1 MNRFFACFVA
11 ALLLIAASPAQ
22 SQNAPALPY
31 SPSLDVTSM
40 DKSIDPCV
48 DFYQYSC
55 GGWQKRNPIPADQTS
70 WSVYSKLYQDNL
82 TFLRGILEEAAAAK
96 GKRNQVT
103 QEIGDFYGSCMNE
116 AVVNQ
121 RGVKAIQGQLDA
133 IAALQAVRG
142 IAPLVAKVTL
152 PFGQTLLF
160 GAGSA
165 QDPDNS
171 AAQIADLT
179 QGGLGLPDRDYYTK
193 DSAKSKEI
201 REKYVQHVEKVFE
214 LLGDAPDAAEKN
226 AQTVMRMET
235 ALAKASWTRVEER
248 NPYNLKDKV
257 DMAGVENLAPNFDWP
272 VFFRAADYPRFQIVN
287 VESPKFF
294 IEVNDLL
301 GSEPLDNWKTYLRF
315 HVANSYAPFLSDA
328 FANENF
334 GFYRGYLRGAKEQ
347 EPRWQRC
354 VRHTDYNLG
363 EALGQAYVAKVFSP
377 ELKAQAA
384 GYGQSH

>member
-1 MNRFFACFVA
+1 MNRFFACFVPA
-11 ALLLIAASPAQ
+11 MFLSVASLAQ

-82 TFLRGILEEAAAAK
+82 TFLRGILEDAAAAK
-96 GKRNQVT
+96 GNRNQVT

-116 AVVNQ
+116 AVVNR
-121 RGVKAIQGQLDA
+121 RGVEAIQGQLNA
-133 IAALQAVRG
+133 IAALQSVRD

-160 GAGSA
+160 GAGST

-171 AAQIADLT
+171 EAQIADLT
-179 QGGLGLPDRDYYTK
+179 QGGLGLPDRDYYTN

-201 REKYVQHVEKVFE
+201 REKYVQHVENVFE
-214 LLGDAPDAAEKN
+214 LLGDAPNAAEKN

-235 ALAKASWTRVEER
+235 ALAKASWTRVDER

-257 DMAGVENLAPNFDWP
+257 DMAGVEKLAPNFDWP
-272 VFFRAADYPRFQIVN
+272 VFFRTADYPRFQIVN

-294 IEVNDLL
+294 KGVNDLL
-301 GSEPLDNWKTYLRF
+301 ANEPLDNWKTYLRF
-315 HVANSYAPFLSDA
+315 HVANSYSQFLSDP
-328 FANENF
+328 FADEYF
-334 GFYRGYLRGAKEQ
+334 SSIAAICAVQKSRSRAGSSACGTPITTLARLWDKPML
-347 EPRWQRC
+347 PRFF
-354 VRHTDYNLG
+354 LP
-363 EALGQAYVAKVFSP
+363 S
-377 ELKAQAA
+377 
-384 GYGQSH
+384 

>member
-1 MNRFFACFVA
+1 MNRFFACLVPAMF
-11 ALLLIAASPAQ
+11 LSAASLAQ
-22 SQNAPALPY
+22 TQNAPALPY

-121 RGVKAIQGQLDA
+121 RGVKAIQAQLDA
-133 IAALQAVRG
+133 IAALQSVRG

-160 GAGSA
+160 GAGST

-171 AAQIADLT
+171 EAADCRSRRRAALAFLT
-179 QGGLGLPDRDYYTK
+179 ATTTQKT
-193 DSAKSKEI
+193 SAKSKEI
-201 REKYVQHVEKVFE
+201 REKYLQHVEKVFE

-235 ALAKASWTRVEER
+235 ALAKA
-248 NPYNLKDKV
+248 
-257 DMAGVENLAPNFDWP
+257 
-272 VFFRAADYPRFQIVN
+272 
-287 VESPKFF
+287 
-294 IEVNDLL
+294 
-301 GSEPLDNWKTYLRF
+301 
-315 HVANSYAPFLSDA
+315 
-328 FANENF
+328 
-334 GFYRGYLRGAKEQ
+334 
-347 EPRWQRC
+347 
-354 VRHTDYNLG
+354 
-363 EALGQAYVAKVFSP
+363 
-377 ELKAQAA
+377 
-384 GYGQSH
+384 